1 MSTRNRKGT
10 AAVAGLLA
18 FALGAPVPLHAAAE
32 ADYPARPIRLLVGF
46 NPGGGADITAR
57 TVGEKLSERLGQS
70 IIVDNRPAAGGVLAR
85 SLAAEAVPDGYTL
98 LILSASD
105 VISAALVQGKP
116 VDMRK
121 TFTAV
126 STATIYPYVLTTN
139 PALPIKS
146 LKDLIAYAKAKPGTV
161 NYGYTGV
168 GTEAHLASE
177 LLNYMAGIR
186 TTHIH
191 YKGAAPGLIALM
203 GGEIQML
210 FSSALSA
217 MPHIKAGRVRLLGSS
232 SSRRLESLPDVP
244 TIAESGLP
252 GFDVTGWYG
261 VIAPAKTPP
270 AVITKLNRAMGEVL
284 KMPEVHQSMAR
295 NGTQASYTTPQ
306 EFTALV
312 EQHENKWRKL
322 VKETGLKLQ

>member
-1 MSTRNRKGT
+1 MSKLNGRYVVAART
-10 AAVAGLLA
+10 ALAVMLCSVEPALA
-18 FALGAPVPLHAAAE
+18 AQPM
-32 ADYPARPIRLLVGF
+32 DYPSRPIRLLVGF

-85 SLAAEAVPDGYTL
+85 SMAAEAVPDGYTL

-121 TFTAV
+121 TFAGI
-126 STATIYPYVLTTN
+126 STVTIYPYVLSTN
-139 PALPIKS
+139 PSLPIKTV
-146 LKDLIAYAKAKPGTV
+146 KDLIAYAKSKPDAI
-161 NYGYTGV
+161 NYGSTGV

-186 TTHIH
+186 TTHIP
-191 YKGAAPGLIALM
+191 YKGAAPGLIALV

-232 SSRRLESLPDVP
+232 ASKRLQSLPDVP

-252 GFDVTGWYG
+252 GFDVTGMYG
-261 VIAPAKTPP
+261 IIAPAKTPQP
-270 AVITKLNRAMGEVL
+270 IIAKLNYSIGEIL
-284 KMPEVHQSMAR
+284 KQPEVQQSMAR
-295 NGTQASYTTPQ
+295 NATQATYTTPQ
-306 EFTALV
+306 ELTAMVEHV
-312 EQHENKWRKL
+312 EQKWRKL
-322 VKETGLKLQ
+322 VNDTGLKLE